1 MCCSPYKSA
10 WDCTRSVYNNE
21 GLRAFYRSYTTMLS
35 MNIPFQAVHFIA
47 YEQMM
52 NWLNPSRD
60 YVPEKHFVSGA
71 VAGGVAATVTM
82 PWDVA
87 KTLLNT
93 QEANVLTRLNT
104 TKVVGLTGAF
114 RTVYNVAG
122 LRGFFQGWRARVLY
136 QAPATAISWSVYEGF
151 KWWNFGRDDA
161 SSRGHENTIEDLR
174 AANQRSSRAEW
185 SEAGEREERRD
196 VRLWDQ
202 IVTDMP
208 RPHVVRAE
216 AGVNSDL
223 VVRDRTFPGYRT

>member
-1 MCCSPYKSA
+1 
-10 WDCTRSVYNNE
+10 
-21 GLRAFYRSYTTMLS
+21 
-35 MNIPFQAVHFIA
+35 
-47 YEQMM
+47 MM

-136 QAPATAISWSVYEGF
+136 QAPATAISWLVRVTHRRRRKLSGLYTNSV
-151 KWWNFGRDDA
+151 
-161 SSRGHENTIEDLR
+161 
-174 AANQRSSRAEW
+174 
-185 SEAGEREERRD
+185 
-196 VRLWDQ
+196 
-202 IVTDMP
+202 VT
-208 RPHVVRAE
+208 
-216 AGVNSDL
+216 
-223 VVRDRTFPGYRT
+223 